1 MKLSL
6 VVLTE
11 GPQQGKV
18 LEIKLS
24 QFIIGRDPECHLR
37 PASSLISKRHC
48 ALIQREGK
56 AILRDFG
63 STNGTFLNEEPVKG
77 EVELQQDDQLRIG
90 PLEFLVNLEETEHID
105 QPAPTEKA
113 NEDKTVVE
121 GSKTVA
127 AKPAAKKPAAPAKPA
142 AGTRP
147 PGKAKLPA
155 PSDATPAPT
164 SATKSDSKEEAEE
177 DIAAMLL
184 SMGDDPSPSRS
195 EGSSGVPEGDTLMEI
210 KMGEKTGEAGADK
223 PKEDDKAKKAA
234 DLKGNTVDAAKAIL
248 EKMMRRPRS

>member
-1 MKLSL
+1 MKLRL

-11 GPQQGKV
+11 GPQRGKV

-48 ALIQREGK
+48 ALIQRDGK

-77 EVELQQDDQLRIG
+77 EVELKQDDKLRVG
-90 PLEFLVNLEETEHID
+90 PLLFSVNLEDTVASD
-105 QPAPTEKA
+105 QAAATTPDTQ
-113 NEDKTVVE
+113 DKTVVP
-121 GSKTVA
+121 GDKTIA
-127 AKPAAKKPAAPAKPA
+127 TKPAAKKPAASIKSPAKVKS
-142 AGTRP
+142 AG
-147 PGKAKLPA
+147 
-155 PSDATPAPT
+155 PSDPTPAPT
-164 SATKSDSKEEAEE
+164 TAAKSSSKGEAED

-184 SMGDDPSPSRS
+184 EMGD
-195 EGSSGVPEGDTLMEI
+195 EGSSSGPEDKPQVPEGDTLMEI
-210 KMGEKTGEAGADK
+210 KVGGPATETGEPSAAEK

-234 DLKGNTVDAAKAIL
+234 DLKGNTAIAAQAIL